1 VGGRHRALENNVT
14 TASPGAGPVDRDFWR
29 KRRVLVTGH
38 TGFIGGWASAWLCAL
53 GSEVAGISLPP
64 PTDPSF
70 HGLVGLKSRVN
81 GVVADVRSPAEFA
94 RAYEAARPD
103 VVLHLAA
110 QPLVR
115 IGYEQP
121 DETFAVN
128 LMGTVNLLDCV
139 RRHGAKAVVVMTS
152 DKVYGPG
159 DGRTLHR
166 EGDALGAHDP
176 YGGSKACC
184 ELAVDS
190 YAHSFLSGA
199 SVGSATV
206 RAGNVLGGGDWQVDR
221 LIPDAVRAFSTGQ
234 PLVLRYPEAVRPW
247 QHVLDAVQGLLVV
260 AQETARWQ
268 TAIGPWNIGPL
279 PDRTVTVGALGD
291 MIAAAWG
298 GGARVTREGTRFYP
312 ETHILAI
319 DGSKARSEL
328 GVVSPWNLEAVVE
341 RTVDWYKGALAGQ
354 DAWQLAMDQI
364 ETYQADCARAPA
376 AARG

>member
-1 VGGRHRALENNVT
+1 MGERDGPLENNVT
-14 TASPGAGPVDRDFWR
+14 MASPGAGVIDRDFWR
-29 KRRVLVTGH
+29 NRRVLVTGH
-38 TGFIGGWASAWLCAL
+38 SGFIGGWASAWLCAL

-64 PTDPSF
+64 PTNPCF
-70 HGLVGLKSRVN
+70 HDLVGLGRRVN
-81 GVVADVRSPAEFA
+81 GVVADVRSSADLS
-94 RAYEAARPD
+94 RAFEAAKPD
-103 VVLHLAA
+103 IVLHLAA

-139 RRHGAKAVVVMTS
+139 RRSGAKAVVVMTS

-159 DGRTLHR
+159 DGLSSHR

-184 ELAVDS
+184 ELAVES
-190 YAHSFLSGA
+190 YAHSFLSGT

-221 LIPDAVRAFSTGQ
+221 LIPDAVRAFLADR

-260 AQETARWQ
+260 AQEAARRH
-268 TAIGPWNIGPL
+268 TAIGSWNIGPV
-279 PDRTVTVGALGD
+279 PDRNVTVGTLGD
-291 MIAAAWG
+291 MIATAWG
-298 GGARVTREGTRFYP
+298 GGARVTHEGTRSYP
-312 ETHILAI
+312 ETYYLAI
-319 DGSKARSEL
+319 DGAKARTEL
-328 GVVSPWNLEAVVE
+328 GVSSPWNLETIVG

-354 DAWQLAMDQI
+354 DAWKLTMDQI
-364 ETYQADCARAPA
+364 DAYEADGPRTPA
-376 AARG
+376 ASRR